1 MFILFDM
8 YHPYYSLS
16 YVARSYIS
24 KIDREILGFRNGHIK
39 QFSVRIG
46 KTYQCMQTF
55 STTFNH
61 PWSQLIA

>member
-8 YHPYYSLS
+8 YHLYYSLS

-24 KIDREILGFRNGHIK
+24 KIDREILGAR
-39 QFSVRIG
+39 VRIG
-46 KTYQCMQTF
+46 KTYQYMQTF
-55 STTFNH
+55 STAFNY

>member
-24 KIDREILGFRNGHIK
+24 KIDREILGFR
-39 QFSVRIG
+39 
-46 KTYQCMQTF
+46 KTYQYMQTF
-55 STTFNH
+55 STAFNY

>member
-24 KIDREILGFRNGHIK
+24 KIDREILGFRK
-39 QFSVRIG
+39 VRH
-46 KTYQCMQTF
+46 KNRQTYQCMQTF

>member
-24 KIDREILGFRNGHIK
+24 KIDREILGFRNINVCKHFL
-39 QFSVRIG
+39 Q
-46 KTYQCMQTF
+46 
-55 STTFNH
+55 
-61 PWSQLIA
+61 PLIIHGAN